1 MNPVFS
7 QDEQQVLIGLAFV
20 LTVLIV
26 SAVFA
31 LVMYGRPR

>member
-7 QDEQQVLIGLAFV
+7 PDEQRVLIGLAFV

-26 SAVFA
+26 SAVAA
-31 LVMYGRPR
+31 LMMFGRSR